1 MSPPTNLATSLAKSR
16 NDDRSLWLFA
26 SSTTLAGSS
35 EDSGRRLV
43 SGILWID
50 MPSMHSVRVA
60 GSDVH
65 HGANPAREPEPPY
78 EITCVCLLNDVLTM
92 TDD

>member
-1 MSPPTNLATSLAKSR
+1 MCLPRPTLQPLWPNHGTMTDHYVCSPAQP
-16 NDDRSLWLFA
+16 RSQGHRRF
-26 SSTTLAGSS
+26 
-35 EDSGRRLV
+35 GRRLV

-65 HGANPAREPEPPY
+65 HGANPAREPEPAY
-78 EITCVCLLNDVLTM
+78 EITCVCLLNDV
-92 TDD
+92 